1 MRQQTTSI
9 PCRSVAVSWP
19 VLLRFS
25 VQLTSGAPWL
35 VLAAKGASAVR
46 ARLMPSHLPNKNFQC
61 SQDCAPGTSSPST
74 ASTASRFASAC
85 RGVAEFRGLLGI
97 CGVAQAAHGS
107 PTLVEHSTGLQA
119 GCSLSLILSAQRTST
134 HCRLGRCCH
143 NAR

>member
-1 MRQQTTSI
+1 MHQQTTST

-35 VLAAKGASAVR
+35 VLAAKGASAVQ
-46 ARLMPSHLPNKNFQC
+46 AGLMPSHLPNKISNALRTVRQ
-61 SQDCAPGTSSPST
+61 APLVHPRLQRHH
-74 ASTASRFASAC
+74 ALPQLH

-107 PTLVEHSTGLQA
+107 PTLVEHSTELQA
-119 GCSLSLILSAQRTST
+119 GCPLSLILSAQRTST
-134 HCRLGRCCH
+134 HCVLGRCCH
-143 NAR
+143 DAR

>member
-1 MRQQTTSI
+1 MHQQTTSI

-25 VQLTSGAPWL
+25 MHLTSGAPWL

-46 ARLMPSHLPNKNFQC
+46 ARLMPSHPPNKIFNALRTVRQ
-61 SQDCAPGTSSPST
+61 APLVHPRLQRHH
-74 ASTASRFASAC
+74 ALPQLY

-107 PTLVEHSTGLQA
+107 PTLINHSTGLQA
-119 GCSLSLILSAQRTST
+119 GCPLSLILSALRTST
-134 HCRLGRCCH
+134 HRKLGRCHH